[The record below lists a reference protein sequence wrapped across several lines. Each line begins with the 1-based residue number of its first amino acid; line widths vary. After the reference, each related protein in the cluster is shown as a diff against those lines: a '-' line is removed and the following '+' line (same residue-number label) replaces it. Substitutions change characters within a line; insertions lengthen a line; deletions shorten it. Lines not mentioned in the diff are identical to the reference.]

1 MKRIL
6 LLTLLLACTV
16 SVFAQRVAS
25 LRIKLSTNQRLA
37 VSVDD
42 RYYERQ
48 GTSIT
53 IGEVPAGR
61 HYLKVYNYHVSR
73 SGNTRPNMV
82 YSGYVD
88 LKPDSRNMAVVNPFQ
103 RKMTMRTTQTFDRN
117 DNDVYEDWND
127 RRDNRRNDRDDRYND
142 RNDRYNDNTILN
154 QEVSELSTRVQ
165 DRSMDGDKLKLV
177 KSVLTDRTYYTEQ
190 LRTMLGW
197 FSFEST
203 KLEFAKWAY
212 DNAIDKENYWK
223 LEDVFSFSSSKSELT
238 EYVDARKTTTPV
250 RDNRDRVRINDRN
263 RDYEYNNVNPRAI
276 SDQDVLDLGSRVKD
290 RITDSDKL
298 QLVQSVLKGKEYYTD
313 QLRTMMGWF
322 SFEGTKL
329 DFAKWAYNQTLDSE
343 NYWKLEDVFSFTSS
357 KDELNNYVQS
367 IKR

>member
-6 LLTLLLACTV
+6 LLTILLVSTL

-25 LRIKLSTNQRLA
+25 LRIKLSTNQLLA

-42 RYYERQ
+42 RYYDRR

-53 IGEVPAGR
+53 IGDLPAGR
-61 HYLKVYNYHVSR
+61 HYLKVYSNR
-73 SGNTRPNMV
+73 IGRNGNSRPNMV

-88 LKPDSRNMAVVNPFQ
+88 LKPNSRNMAVVDPFQ

-117 DNDVYEDWND
+117 DNDVYENWND
-127 RRDNRRNDRDDRYND
+127 RRDNRRNDRDDRYD
-142 RNDRYNDNTILN
+142 DRYNDNALLN
-154 QEVSELSTRVQ
+154 SEVSDLNGRVQ

-177 KSVLTDRTYYTEQ
+177 QSVLTNRTYYTEQ

-223 LEDVFSFSSSKSELT
+223 LEDVFSFSSSKNELT
-238 EYVDARKTTTPV
+238 EYVDARKTTVPV
-250 RDNRDRVRINDRN
+250 RDNRNRYND
-263 RDYEYNNVNPRAI
+263 RDYEYNNYNPRAI
-276 SDQDVLDLGSRVKD
+276 SDQDVTDLGSRVKD

-313 QLRTMMGWF
+313 QLRTMLGWF
-322 SFEGTKL
+322 SFESTKL

-357 KDELNNYVQS
+357 KDELNEYVQS
-367 IKR
+367 NKR